1 LTAPDN
7 AVFDFGTSAFTIEC
21 WVYFNN
27 ISGDQ
32 YVLSYDTGTTPDQN
46 GINIYSGGWRIG
58 GFNSYLITGSTG
70 LIAQQWIH
78 VAMTRDSNTLRAYI
92 NGVQLGTS
100 DVTGVTFD
108 ATGAIHIGSIFN
120 PAGSF
125 TLNGYLSGLRITK
138 GGCLYPNGTTFTV
151 PTSPPTTTV
160 SAGTVSLLLNFT
172 NAGIID
178 STAKND
184 LVTVNSAQISTAQ
197 SKFGG
202 ASMLFDGTTDYLTSA
217 SDSNFDFGSGD
228 WTIECW
234 LYINTAKTYNG
245 YYGKRQAG
253 GFGLT
258 LQIDS
263 SGTLSISASTSGS
276 SWALAGASLGSGY
289 SASAWM
295 HVAVVRSG
303 TTITGYRNGV
313 STGTQTLSGSIFVA
327 TGYPATIGS
336 ANDTNQEFNGYI
348 DDFRITKGIA
358 RYTSNFTPQTSQWQD
373 Q

>member
-1 LTAPDN
+1 M
-7 AVFDFGTSAFTIEC
+7 I
-21 WVYFNN
+21 
-27 ISGDQ
+27 
-32 YVLSYDTGTTPDQN
+32 
-46 GINIYSGGWRIG
+46 
-58 GFNSYLITGSTG
+58 GSTVYDPT
-70 LIAQQWIH
+70 Q
-78 VAMTRDSNTLRAYI
+78 S
-92 NGVQLGTS
+92 
-100 DVTGVTFD
+100 
-108 ATGAIHIGSIFN
+108 SI
-120 PAGSF
+120 
-125 TLNGYLSGLRITK
+125 
-138 GGCLYPNGTTFTV
+138 TV
-151 PTSPPTTTV
+151 PTSPPTAIANTQ
-160 SAGTVSLLLNFT
+160 LLLNFT

-184 LVTVNSAQISTAQ
+184 LITVGGAQISTTQ

-202 ASMLFDGTTDYLTSA
+202 SSMYFDGTGDYLTSA

-313 STGTQTLSGSIFVA
+313 NTGTQTLSGSIFVA

-348 DDFRITKGIA
+348 DDLRITKGIA
-358 RYTSNFTPQTSQWQD
+358 RYTTNFTPQRSQWQD